1 MTSWI
6 KTAYQRRFFLP
17 TAHSALVNIPLT
29 RQDVPLEQ
37 RDEVKEDAP
46 VAPLE
51 QRDAPLEQ
59 LDEAKED
66 PPVAPLEQRDTP
78 LEQRD
83 EAKEDPPVAP
93 LEQRDEAKED
103 PPVAPLEQQDAPLE
117 QQDAPLEQRDEAKE
131 DEVNDDILISDEVT
145 FQDVIFEQNVEQE
158 NEPLTQEENISPLIT
173 FIVPTINRVTL
184 GRTLASIQQQTVE
197 HWKAIVIF
205 DGCETN
211 EIVTDERI
219 HYMSIPKTGSKHKKR
234 NTAGHVRN
242 HGMRLVD
249 TPWIGFVDDDDMI
262 TPKYVEHLVKELE
275 MTPTADLILFRM
287 VDNDQ
292 IIPSAACS
300 EIKQSQ
306 VGISF
311 AMKTDLVKEGFLFVQ
326 SSVEDYTI
334 VKKIEASNK
343 KIVLSPHICYLVRD
357 SECEEESVTMH
368 YVIN

>member
-29 RQDVPLEQ
+29 RQDTPLEQ

-46 VAPLE
+46 VAPLK
-51 QRDAPLEQ
+51 QRD
-59 LDEAKED
+59 
-66 PPVAPLEQRDTP
+66 
-78 LEQRD
+78 
-83 EAKEDPPVAP
+83 AP

-117 QQDAPLEQRDEAKE
+117 QRDAPLEQRDEAKE

-205 DGCETN
+205 DGCEAN

-249 TPWIGFVDDDDMI
+249 TPWIGFVDDDDTI

>member
-17 TAHSALVNIPLT
+17 TST
-29 RQDVPLEQ
+29 
-37 RDEVKEDAP
+37 
-46 VAPLE
+46 
-51 QRDAPLEQ
+51 
-59 LDEAKED
+59 
-66 PPVAPLEQRDTP
+66 PPFISSPTY
-78 LEQRD
+78 
-83 EAKEDPPVAP
+83 
-93 LEQRDEAKED
+93 
-103 PPVAPLEQQDAPLE
+103 
-117 QQDAPLEQRDEAKE
+117 E
-131 DEVNDDILISDEVT
+131 DEPRKNIIIIPNAQGEASVTQGEASTDILVSDEVT
-145 FQDVIFEQNVEQE
+145 IQDDVIFEQDAEQDAE
-158 NEPLTQEENISPLIT
+158 QDTEQKTPLTQEENISPLIT

-184 GRTLASIQQQTVE
+184 SRTLASIQQQTVK

-205 DGCETN
+205 DGCEEN

-249 TPWIGFVDDDDMI
+249 TPWIGFVDDDDAI

-306 VGISF
+306 IGISF

>member
-37 RDEVKEDAP
+37 RYEVKEDAPVAPLEQRYEVKEDAP

-51 QRDAPLEQ
+51 QRDASLEQRDAPLEQ
-59 LDEAKED
+59 RDEAKKD
-66 PPVAPLEQRDTP
+66 PPVAPLEQRD
-78 LEQRD
+78 
-83 EAKEDPPVAP
+83 AP
-93 LEQRDEAKED
+93 LEQRDEVKED
-103 PPVAPLEQQDAPLE
+103 APVAVI
-117 QQDAPLEQRDEAKE
+117 EQR

-205 DGCETN
+205 DGCEAN

-219 HYMSIPKTGSKHKKR
+219 YYMSIPKTGSKHKKR

-249 TPWIGFVDDDDMI
+249 TPWIGFVDDDDAI

-311 AMKTDLVKEGFLFVQ
+311 VMKTDLVKEGFLFVQ